1 MEKCK
6 DSELSIPLFHSPAAS
21 PVTHKLLS
29 RDCYHPRSNDDSDE
43 KRKQILK
50 SK

>member
-6 DSELSIPLFHSPAAS
+6 DSELPIPLFHSSAAR

-29 RDCYHPRSNDDSDE
+29 RDCHHHRSIDDDE
-43 KRKQILK
+43 KRNED
-50 SK
+50 